1 MGMAVMMGM
10 IAMLVMVMLVA
21 AMIMGRAIMRRA
33 GKRIAFRRMHMVP
46 GIGAAFGIER
56 RFDLDHARPEPL
68 HHRLV
73 AEMPGN
79 PDQMLR
85 IVAAN
90 FGQRLRRRDDLD

>member
-68 HHRLV
+68 HHRLDDV
-73 AEMPGN
+73 IAPEAQALDRDIRRQVIVIEMPGN
-79 PDQMLR
+79 P
-85 IVAAN
+85 
-90 FGQRLRRRDDLD
+90 